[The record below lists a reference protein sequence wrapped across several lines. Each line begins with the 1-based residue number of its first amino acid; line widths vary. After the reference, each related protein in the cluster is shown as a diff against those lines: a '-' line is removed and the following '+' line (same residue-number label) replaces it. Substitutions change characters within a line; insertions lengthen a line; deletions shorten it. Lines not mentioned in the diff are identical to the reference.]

1 MSEPT
6 DHSVTLTPLAKG
18 PNLFTAPVD
27 QLLTVETDQGVLI
40 KICLGVALFFTGSQ
54 QEEKRQAVLDI
65 LADYRNL
72 VGDQLTW
79 TINRTTGKWKKIKG
93 FDSYIT
99 PLEWLPTYGQ
109 GEWEFVYHGGQR
121 SSDADAYGM
130 AVLGKGQDERISRLY
145 CQFPIDFFIEREEQL
160 PALIQRWCEKLKPEH
175 GFAGFW
181 KGQLYGYT
189 QKNKDKVSWL
199 EFKFGRR
206 FPGLQI
212 RGAGV
217 SASQFF
223 SHSLNPGRPKADAW
237 LTILSDPWLEKLGG
251 VEHVKEQMGE
261 LPVLEFSGGAILC
274 AGTKPQL
281 GDNEDPLLN
290 PALDDYR
297 RYQAY
302 TLHTFNPYLSAAF
315 DDYRRVAEIIEPV
328 KAKGYLEERGIDWE
342 VFANNF
348 GRVSPLPHSL
358 L

>member
-145 CQFPIDFFIEREEQL
+145 CQFPIDFFI
-160 PALIQRWCEKLKPEH
+160 
-175 GFAGFW
+175 
-181 KGQLYGYT
+181 
-189 QKNKDKVSWL
+189 
-199 EFKFGRR
+199 
-206 FPGLQI
+206 
-212 RGAGV
+212 
-217 SASQFF
+217 
-223 SHSLNPGRPKADAW
+223 
-237 LTILSDPWLEKLGG
+237 DP
-251 VEHVKEQMGE
+251 
-261 LPVLEFSGGAILC
+261 
-274 AGTKPQL
+274 
-281 GDNEDPLLN
+281 
-290 PALDDYR
+290 
-297 RYQAY
+297 
-302 TLHTFNPYLSAAF
+302 
-315 DDYRRVAEIIEPV
+315 
-328 KAKGYLEERGIDWE
+328 
-342 VFANNF
+342 
-348 GRVSPLPHSL
+348 
-358 L
+358 

>member
-1 MSEPT
+1 MSVPT
-6 DHSVTLTPLAKG
+6 ANSVALTPLAKT

-54 QEEKRQAVLDI
+54 QDEKRQAVLDI
-65 LADYRNL
+65 LADYRDL

-79 TINRTTGKWKKIKG
+79 TINRTTGKWKKLKG

-99 PLEWLPTYGQ
+99 PMEWLPTHGR

-121 SSDADAYGM
+121 RSDADAYGM
-130 AVLGKGQDERISRLY
+130 VVLGKGQDERISRLY

-160 PALIQRWCEKLKPEH
+160 PALVQRWCEKLKPEH

-189 QKNKDKVSWL
+189 RDNEDKVKFL
-199 EFKFGRR
+199 EYKFGRR

-223 SHSLNPGRPKADAW
+223 SHSLNPGRPNADAW
-237 LTILSDPWLEKLGG
+237 LTILSDAWLEKLGG

-274 AGTKPQL
+274 SGTKPQL
-281 GDNEDPLLN
+281 GDNEDPRLN
-290 PALDDYR
+290 PASDDYR
-297 RYQAY
+297 RYQAG

-328 KAKGYLEERGIDWE
+328 KAKGYLEKKGIDWE

-348 GRVSPLPHSL
+348 GRVAKQLGQR
-358 L
+358 